1 MLSRPVNNLRVSMA
15 TINTTY
21 LDNRKL
27 EWVMHEDTVR
37 GPRLVIVLL
46 PGIRLL
52 FEHILCSIFIK

>member
-1 MLSRPVNNLRVSMA
+1 MA

>member
-1 MLSRPVNNLRVSMA
+1 MA
-15 TINTTY
+15 TGNTTY
-21 LDNRKL
+21 LDNRNL

-52 FEHILCSIFIK
+52 LEHFLYSVFIK